1 MADSLPLAVRRTRR
15 STAGI
20 IKKEDVVE
28 CIIPPKT
35 PSRRK
40 RSVRF
45 SEPASQCG
53 LTPMMRRT
61 SMLTPRSR
69 RSATPSA
76 SSHRRCSYDN
86 ATAPPL
92 DFSHRTIDGRVE
104 RRARRSGMRDML
116 LKVDTEKKHSR
127 AEIDR
132 LKAAV
137 KAKDREIYEMQN
149 ATIVMDTE
157 RIWDLETQ
165 IGALKRQLHDKEEER
180 HDWTMAARDPFAD
193 EYTNMVLDDYD
204 DEDEHF
210 GDATVAQLHASTP
223 SRARSSFPT
232 PPATSPTV
240 PATPCSQRF
249 TPSPKNHAG
258 VQVHVPD
265 QEKIHMEEELASL
278 QLEVAKLTTSLEAYS
293 KAHERMASE
302 LGSSDIE
309 AQVTLMLQSAAEKT
323 AALSDVSAT
332 IAKLGFP
339 GEDASSMLAGVTSG
353 FRAARLELEYLT
365 PGEITLPLTS
375 HGAEVLDLLL
385 TRLRELASKATEDE
399 ASIDEY
405 HTIEQSLRSQLSA
418 RVSAMD
424 KLHAEL
430 SKARSLLADK
440 DIRVGEL
447 QVGNDRLQGAVKS
460 YARDL
465 AELEALVES
474 LDKDR
479 MQHEGT
485 LIDRDEAVAE
495 KDQSLAEKDEK
506 IAQLDA
512 KMAEAVKQTT
522 QLLHDMEDLEDE
534 HVKRVAALNKQHGSA
549 LALRDARVMELRVEM
564 DRLNETIR
572 AAHENIRC
580 LRVQNGKLSAD
591 KGKAQKAMGEMK
603 AELQRVL
610 DMSAGLLESPKAAKT
625 VAAGKKRK
633 SDEERIGSL
642 APKESN
648 IKKARRPDSGLGL
661 LEEDQ
666 VDLEV

>member
-1 MADSLPLAVRRTRR
+1 
-15 STAGI
+15 
-20 IKKEDVVE
+20 
-28 CIIPPKT
+28 
-35 PSRRK
+35 
-40 RSVRF
+40 
-45 SEPASQCG
+45 
-53 LTPMMRRT
+53 
-61 SMLTPRSR
+61 
-69 RSATPSA
+69 
-76 SSHRRCSYDN
+76 
-86 ATAPPL
+86 
-92 DFSHRTIDGRVE
+92 
-104 RRARRSGMRDML
+104 MRDML

-137 KAKDREIYEMQN
+137 KAKDREIYELQN
-149 ATIVMDTE
+149 ATVIMDTE

-165 IGALKRQLHDKEEER
+165 IDALRRQLQEKEEGEAR
-180 HDWTMAARDPFAD
+180 YDWTMAARDPFAD
-193 EYTNMVLDDYD
+193 EYTDMALDDD
-204 DEDEHF
+204 DEHF

-232 PPATSPTV
+232 PPATSPTM

-249 TPSPKNHAG
+249 TPSPKNHAA
-258 VQVHVPD
+258 VQVSVPD
-265 QEKIHMEEELASL
+265 QSKALMEEELASL
-278 QLEVAKLTTSLEAYS
+278 QLEVAKLTTTLENYTQ
-293 KAHERMASE
+293 AHERLASQ

-309 AQVTLMLQSAAEKT
+309 AQVTLMLQSATEKT
-323 AALSDVSAT
+323 AALSDVSAS

-339 GEDASSMLAGVTSG
+339 GDDASAMLAAVTSG

-405 HTIEQSLRSQLSA
+405 HAIEQSLRSQLSA

-424 KLHAEL
+424 QLQAEL
-430 SKARSLLADK
+430 SKAREMLSDK
-440 DIRVGEL
+440 DICVGEL

-485 LIDRDEAVAE
+485 LIDKDNQITTKDEAI
-495 KDQSLAEKDEK
+495 AEKDEK

-522 QLLHDMEDLEDE
+522 QLLKDMEDLEDD

-564 DRLNETIR
+564 DRLNEAIR

-580 LRVQNGKLSAD
+580 LRVQNGKLAAD

-610 DMSAGLLESPKAAKT
+610 DMSAGLLESPQAKT
-625 VAAGKKRK
+625 KKRK
-633 SDEERIGSL
+633 SEEERVGSL
-642 APKESN
+642 APRESN

-666 VDLEV
+666 VDVDAGVEL